1 MKTPHA
7 ILIGLA
13 LIAAALF
20 FRQPSIAPAQAGGV
34 KVKYM
39 DGFKCVAHPGT
50 PGKVSGHCYILH
62 EDKVIGLPFNWAR
75 GEWNQI
81 KTVKWR

>member
-1 MKTPHA
+1 MKTPYA

-20 FRQPSIAPAQAGGV
+20 FRQPSVAAAQTGGV

-39 DGFKCVAHPGT
+39 GGFKCHPTQNLHDGN
-50 PGKVSGHCYILH
+50 CYILH
-62 EDKVIGLPFNWAR
+62 EDKVIGLKFSWVD
-75 GEWNQI
+75 GWNQP
-81 KTVKWR
+81 KTVK

>member
-1 MKTPHA
+1 M
-7 ILIGLA
+7 
-13 LIAAALF
+13 
-20 FRQPSIAPAQAGGV
+20 
-34 KVKYM
+34 KYM
-39 DGFKCVAHPGT
+39 DGFKCVAPPGM
-50 PGKVSGHCYILH
+50 PGKVGGHCYILH